1 MFDTRAV
8 LQQPIFIAL
17 LVEPKARLLVLYG
30 LGCCR
35 WGTYAVHDARESR
48 GGGQK
53 ARWHALQRSG
63 CSGLSARVGVSVGLV
78 SSALWDR
85 LTATRRSA
93 LLVVLRL
100 GAGGTTTGRGLAVA
114 RLVAVCWSPHDDD
127 TIDRILPP
135 LFWM

>member
-1 MFDTRAV
+1 VFDTRAV
-8 LQQPIFIAL
+8 LQQPIFLAL

-35 WGTYAVHDARESR
+35 WGTYAVHGARESR
-48 GGGQK
+48 GGGHK

-85 LTATRRSA
+85 LTVTRRSV

-100 GAGGTTTGRGLAVA
+100 GACGTSTGGGLALSGLEGA
-114 RLVAVCWSPHDDD
+114 CWWPTGLVSSAVFYPA
-127 TIDRILPP
+127 PK
-135 LFWM
+135 